1 MLPDLAG
8 AVTRGPRQRRRLRLD
23 ACVLQAYSI
32 SGEKVV
38 PPGDITFAELEL
50 WFASS
55 GDMVK
60 LMVIE
65 LTAEELTDHIE
76 RGLSPLPG
84 ESWRLLHLSSALR
97 CEADLSLP
105 AGRRITRLLFHGEP
119 LPEGA
124 VLCCAVA
131 ADFARWAAPQAP
143 RLVDEE
149 GAVSLVEV
157 LLRRLRAVG
166 EVDEAWAPRGRL
178 QLRGDEAAAPG
189 AGGGRALGA
198 PRAGLPAVSS
208 DFDAARESY
217 RNAGVLLGLG
227 REHQEGR
234 PVVVATGN
242 FSKLVRLVEVFAKQ
256 RVPVERAPPA
266 LPLHLRPQICPGHA
280 SRPLSGLERDCIRK
294 LLAYPPGV
302 LVSVA
307 SLCVEPQGPTG
318 GGDQWFFVDDTP
330 AGTQI
335 YVKDRIHRGVD
346 SPALRFRPSR
356 SLSESVG
363 KSASITVMFGRAGA
377 TSAGQLLCEF
387 FEGGTV
393 YGQMCAPR
401 GVDLE
406 APCLPFEYVFK
417 PRGGGGLTIA
427 EARGEEWAR
436 LARAGQPR
444 LLDAGPYAAAARRFL
459 TGVPSSEATVQGG
472 MSPPALLHRRFDC
485 NHGYEHWESDLV
497 GWSEPKK
504 AWCCER
510 AHRGCG
516 TTSTPTSTE
525 APTTS
530 TAASTRGASTST
542 SASASASAATSAAR
556 RQALDLVGAIPQPGS
571 CAAYGCSG
579 FNLSR
584 PCQCNARCQDFGD
597 CCPDFPQTC
606 PLAAL
611 PAALGPALAAQGGAD
626 GAADW
631 ENVDVVLTVPN
642 MKLRNTTLVLRADST
657 TPARGGTAPATSTR
671 STTST
676 TAPAGPGGHGFCCT
690 AASDSADTC
699 GTCWPG
705 ARSGPSNWCGPSLDR
720 CRQCGG
726 TWCGPHPA
734 AQDRVDNVIVESSQ
748 HDARVVDGSGRHWL
762 LGALVVTAAGLTV
775 AAGVASAACRA
786 LNRPRQLLAY
796 SAYGRPLQRL
806 YEQLPLQSVV
816 EDELDWRPAHESHRE
831 ARLPDR
837 PGFSMVAAVRDPRPI
852 TVSL

>member
-1 MLPDLAG
+1 MANATHIAANATAIHTVAKATPTVANGTAG
-8 AVTRGPRQRRRLRLD
+8 DNTSARQPN
-23 ACVLQAYSI
+23 
-32 SGEKVV
+32 K
-38 PPGDITFAELEL
+38 T
-50 WFASS
+50 AS
-55 GDMVK
+55 K
-60 LMVIE
+60 
-65 LTAEELTDHIE
+65 
-76 RGLSPLPG
+76 RGLLRVSP
-84 ESWRLLHLSSALR
+84 ATT
-97 CEADLSLP
+97 AAP
-105 AGRRITRLLFHGEP
+105 AG
-119 LPEGA
+119 
-124 VLCCAVA
+124 
-131 ADFARWAAPQAP
+131 
-143 RLVDEE
+143 
-149 GAVSLVEV
+149 
-157 LLRRLRAVG
+157 
-166 EVDEAWAPRGRL
+166 
-178 QLRGDEAAAPG
+178 
-189 AGGGRALGA
+189 
-198 PRAGLPAVSS
+198 
-208 DFDAARESY
+208 
-217 RNAGVLLGLG
+217 
-227 REHQEGR
+227 
-234 PVVVATGN
+234 
-242 FSKLVRLVEVFAKQ
+242 
-256 RVPVERAPPA
+256 
-266 LPLHLRPQICPGHA
+266 
-280 SRPLSGLERDCIRK
+280 
-294 LLAYPPGV
+294 
-302 LVSVA
+302 
-307 SLCVEPQGPTG
+307 
-318 GGDQWFFVDDTP
+318 
-330 AGTQI
+330 
-335 YVKDRIHRGVD
+335 
-346 SPALRFRPSR
+346 
-356 SLSESVG
+356 SE
-363 KSASITVMFGRAGA
+363 
-377 TSAGQLLCEF
+377 
-387 FEGGTV
+387 
-393 YGQMCAPR
+393 
-401 GVDLE
+401 
-406 APCLPFEYVFK
+406 
-417 PRGGGGLTIA
+417 
-427 EARGEEWAR
+427 
-436 LARAGQPR
+436 
-444 LLDAGPYAAAARRFL
+444 
-459 TGVPSSEATVQGG
+459 
-472 MSPPALLHRRFDC
+472 RFDC